1 MGTGLGVVKS
11 QSASESTVAN
21 GRTCLGVVGLSGVIN
36 GAKSDITETLQVTA
50 LTERNVSTLQS
61 DEFKQTQENL
71 RVGRQS
77 NADNGANL
85 VEELSDGVL
94 VNVERQVA
102 DEESVALRADGIAVL
117 LSAVGSTG
125 LRSGIVGAS
134 VGIVKVDGTATN
146 ILTLH
151 GLVSL
156 GSGLGILK
164 VDITETTAAA
174 SSLLSNDTSTNKA
187 IERLE
192 SLVQGI
198 VIDAPGQAASEEGG
212 SSVAVDLG
220 LLGRGIIL
228 VVSLALLGSGGI
240 LLLLIRRVI
249 AVLLRV
255 ARVRL
260 GLLKKEKKN

>member
-1 MGTGLGVVKS
+1 M
-11 QSASESTVAN
+11 QSN
-21 GRTCLGVVGLSGVIN
+21 QL
-36 GAKSDITETLQVTA
+36 
-50 LTERNVSTLQS
+50 
-61 DEFKQTQENL
+61 KQIQDNL

-77 NADNGANL
+77 DADNGANL

-117 LSAVGSTG
+117 LGTVGSTG
-125 LRSGIVGAS
+125 LGSGIVGAG
-134 VGIVKVDGTATN
+134 VGVVKVDGTATN

-156 GSGLGILK
+156 GSGLSILE

-187 IERLE
+187 VERLE

-198 VIDAPGQAASEEGG
+198 VIDAPGQAAGEEGG
-212 SSVAVDLG
+212 SSVAINLS
-220 LLGRGIIL
+220 LLSRGINL

-240 LLLLIRRVI
+240 LLLLLLIRRVI
-249 AVLLRV
+249 AVLLRI

-260 GLLKKEKKN
+260 GLLKKEVS

>member
-1 MGTGLGVVKS
+1 M
-11 QSASESTVAN
+11 QSNEFT
-21 GRTCLGVVGLSGVIN
+21 
-36 GAKSDITETLQVTA
+36 QV
-50 LTERNVSTLQS
+50 L
-61 DEFKQTQENL
+61 DNL

-117 LSAVGSTG
+117 LSTIGSTG
-125 LRSGIVGAS
+125 LRSGIVGAG

-156 GSGLGILK
+156 GSGLSILE

-174 SSLLSNDTSTNKA
+174 SGLLSNDTSTNKA
-187 IERLE
+187 VERLE

-198 VIDAPGQAASEEGG
+198 VIDAPGQAAGEEGG

-220 LLGRGIIL
+220 LLGRGINL

-240 LLLLIRRVI
+240 LLLLIRVI

-260 GLLKKEKKN
+260 GLLKKEISRKLFQNINRLVAN